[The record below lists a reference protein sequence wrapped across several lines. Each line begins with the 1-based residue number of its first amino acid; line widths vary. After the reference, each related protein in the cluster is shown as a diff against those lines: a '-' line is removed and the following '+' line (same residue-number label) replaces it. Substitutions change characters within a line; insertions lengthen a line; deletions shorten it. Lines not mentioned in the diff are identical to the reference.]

1 MSRHVEAQMIRFTLS
16 TLLLAAALGAP
27 VAAAERPR
35 GVIELFTSQGCSS
48 CPPADRL
55 MGELARDPSLVALSF
70 AVTYWDYLGW
80 RDTLAST
87 ENTERQQAYAEARG
101 DRQVYT
107 PQMVVDGV
115 WHAVGSDRDEIAA
128 KVAKRGMGKGAQ
140 ALTVPVSIERKDGK
154 LNVVIGGA
162 TAPVPAAHIL
172 LVTFERERSVA
183 IGRGENEGTT
193 VTYYN
198 IVRTMKECATF
209 NGAATT
215 LQLDAPADANL
226 GAAVLVQAVGNGQ
239 APGVILGAAQLR

>member
-1 MSRHVEAQMIRFTLS
+1 MIRFALA
-16 TLLLAAALGAP
+16 TLLLATALGVPA
-27 VAAAERPR
+27 AAAERPR

-55 MGELARDPSLVALSF
+55 MGELARDPSLVALSY

-80 RDTLAST
+80 RDTLASA

-115 WHAVGSDRDEIAA
+115 WHAVGSDRDEIAT
-128 KVAKRGMGKGAQ
+128 KVAKRGMGKGTQ
-140 ALTVPVSIERKDGK
+140 ALIVPVTIERKDGK
-154 LNVVIGGA
+154 LDVMIGAAGA
-162 TAPVPAAHIL
+162 TVPPARIL
-172 LVTFERERSVA
+172 LVTFEREHTVA
-183 IGRGENEGTT
+183 IGRGENEGAT

-198 IVRTMKECATF
+198 VVRAMKDCAKF
-209 NGAATT
+209 EGAATM
-215 LQLDAPADANL
+215 LRLDAPTDANL
-226 GAAVLVQAVGNGQ
+226 GAAVLVQAIGTGE